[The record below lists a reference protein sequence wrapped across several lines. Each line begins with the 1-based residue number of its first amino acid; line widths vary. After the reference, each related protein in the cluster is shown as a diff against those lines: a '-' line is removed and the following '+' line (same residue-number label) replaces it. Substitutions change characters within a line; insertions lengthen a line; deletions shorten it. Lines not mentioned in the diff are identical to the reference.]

1 MVTCRTRTFWLAF
14 SLRTAHSF
22 EFSRLLLFLFSSLV
36 VIIFLRSL
44 SPFSLFF
51 FSPSVFFS
59 LFSHFF
65 FNFLNFFWSF
75 FLLSLFRFSHGVFP
89 FLVRALL
96 VVITL
101 GMRLVQGVSTV

>member
-51 FSPSVFFS
+51 FPLSFLFSFFS
-59 LFSHFF
+59 FF
-65 FNFLNFFWSF
+65 FNFLNFFGSF